1 MNDIMT
7 LGYEHRSSG
16 HIFQPR
22 IIFSALF
29 LSTPLTMDEPGP
41 SMILYLTR
49 CVDTAMELF
58 I

>member
-1 MNDIMT
+1 MNTDLPAI
-7 LGYEHRSSG
+7 SSNP
-16 HIFQPR
+16 ISYPD
-22 IIFSALF
+22 IFSALF

-49 CVDTAMELF
+49 CVDTAMQLF